1 MAIDLPQLG
10 FGGAPIGGL
19 LDPVDDAA
27 ALDAVSA
34 ALECG
39 IRYFDTAPFYG
50 FGLSERRLGDVVRGA
65 DDIIISTKVGRLLKP
80 GLPGDPAAF
89 GWPNPLPFHP
99 QFDYGYAAVMRSFED
114 SLQRLGRDHVDILF
128 LHDIGPF
135 THTDPDEETRHFK
148 DAMSGGYKALDE
160 LRRAGNIKAIGIGV
174 NEIDVSMRA
183 LDHGDW
189 DVFLLAGRYTL
200 LEQHALGEFLPK
212 CAAKSVRIIIG
223 GPFNSGIL
231 VGGTTWN
238 YETAPA
244 EIVNRVKGLTEVCT
258 AHNVPLPAA
267 ALKFPLAHSSVS
279 SVIPGV
285 RTPEEF
291 SQLMDWWKTDI
302 PAALWTDMKSAGLI
316 REDAPLPVS

>member
-1 MAIDLPQLG
+1 MAIELPQLG

-19 LDPVDDAA
+19 LDAVDDAA
-27 ALDAVSA
+27 ALAAIAA
-34 ALECG
+34 ALDSG

-65 DDIIISTKVGRLLKP
+65 GDVIVSTKVGRLLKP
-80 GLPGDPAAF
+80 GLPDDPAAL

-99 QFDYGYAAVMRSFED
+99 HFDYGYDAVMRSFED
-114 SLQRLGRDHVDILF
+114 SLQRLGRDHVDMLF
-128 LHDIGPF
+128 LHDIGSF
-135 THTDPDEETRHFK
+135 THTDPDEEARHFN

-160 LRRAGNIKAIGIGV
+160 LRRAGDIKAIGIGV
-174 NEIDVSMRA
+174 NEIDVSLRA

-189 DVFLLAGRYTL
+189 DIFLLAGRYTL
-200 LEQHALGEFLPK
+200 LEQESLDELLPK
-212 CAAKSVRIIIG
+212 CAAQSVRIVIG

-244 EIVNRVKGLTEVCT
+244 EIVNRVRGLKEVCA

-267 ALKFPLAHSSVS
+267 ALKFPLAHSSVV

-285 RTPEEF
+285 RTPQEF
-291 SQLMDWWKTDI
+291 SQLMAWWQTDI
-302 PAALWTDMKSAGLI
+302 PPSLWTDLKSAGHI
-316 REDAPLPVS
+316 RADAPLPEG

>member
-19 LDPVDDAA
+19 LDAVDDAA
-27 ALDAVSA
+27 ALAAVSA
-34 ALECG
+34 ALESG
-39 IRYFDTAPFYG
+39 IQYFDTAPFYG
-50 FGLSERRLGDVVRGA
+50 FGLSERRLGDVLRGA
-65 DDIIISTKVGRLLKP
+65 DDVIISTKVGRLLKP
-80 GLPGDPAAF
+80 GLPDDPAAY
-89 GWPNPLPFHP
+89 GWPKPLPFHP
-99 QFDYGYAAVMRSFED
+99 HFDYGYDAVMRSFED
-114 SLQRLGRDHVDILF
+114 SLQRLGHDHVDMLF
-128 LHDIGPF
+128 LHDIGPL
-135 THTDPDEETRHFK
+135 THPDPDEEARHFN
-148 DAMSGGYKALDE
+148 DAMSGGYKALDQ
-160 LRRAGNIKAIGIGV
+160 LRRAGDIKAIGIGV

-200 LEQHALGEFLPK
+200 LEQDSLDELLPK
-212 CAAKSVRIIIG
+212 CAAQSVRIVIG

-244 EIVNRVKGLTEVCT
+244 EIVDRARRLNEVCA

-267 ALKFPLAHSSVS
+267 ALKFPLAHASVA

-285 RTPEEF
+285 RTPKEF
-291 SQLMDWWKTDI
+291 SQMMAWWQTDI
-302 PAALWTDMKSAGLI
+302 PASLWTDLKSAGLI
-316 REDAPLPVS
+316 REDAPLPQS